1 MRYRT
6 VAQDGKVSTDQLSRI
21 DRNLLR
27 LLQKDARISF
37 AELARQVGLTTTPC
51 KERVKRLEREGYIRG
66 YHAEL
71 DPAKLGRGLVVFVQI
86 TLQRTAGDAFSEFT
100 EAIRDI
106 PEVEE
111 CHLVAGNFDY
121 LIKARVK
128 DMSEYREFL
137 GGSLMQL
144 PGVQE
149 STSYPV
155 MEEITRN

>member
-1 MRYRT
+1 MS
-6 VAQDGKVSTDQLSRI
+6 DGSLSRI

-27 LLQKDARISF
+27 LLQQKARISY

-51 KERVKRLEREGYIRG
+51 KERVKRLEREDYIRG
-66 YHAEL
+66 YHADL
-71 DPAKLGRGLVVFVQI
+71 NPAKLGKGLVVFVQI
-86 TLQRTAGDAFSEFT
+86 TLVRTAGNAFAEFT
-100 EAIRDI
+100 DAIQDV

-128 DMSEYREFL
+128 DMSAYREFL

-155 MEEITRN
+155 MEEAPANRAIRL

>member
-1 MRYRT
+1 MS
-6 VAQDGKVSTDQLSRI
+6 AHDLSRI
-21 DRNLLR
+21 DRKILR
-27 LLQKDARISF
+27 CLQQNARLSF

-51 KERVKRLEREGYIRG
+51 KERVKRLERDGYISG
-66 YHAEL
+66 YHARL
-71 DPAKLGRGLVVFVQI
+71 DPSKLDRGLVVFVQI
-86 TLQRTAGDAFSEFT
+86 TLQRTAGDAFREFT
-100 EAIRDI
+100 EAIQDV

-111 CHLVAGNFDY
+111 CYLVAGNFDY

-128 DMSEYREFL
+128 DMTEYREFL

-155 MEEITRN
+155 MEKAAERTVTGL

>member
-1 MRYRT
+1 MEDT
-6 VAQDGKVSTDQLSRI
+6 TLSRI
-21 DRNLLR
+21 DRNILNHLR
-27 LLQKDARISF
+27 REGRLSF
-37 AELARQVGLTTTPC
+37 AELARRVGLTTTPC
-51 KERVKRLEREGYIRG
+51 KERVKRLERDGFIKGYRANI
-66 YHAEL
+66 

-86 TLQRTAGDAFSEFT
+86 TLQRTAGDAFREFT
-100 EAIRDI
+100 DAVKDI

-121 LIKARVK
+121 LIKARVR
-128 DMSEYREFL
+128 DMADYREFL

-155 MEEITRN
+155 MENIPIGPQSSFL

>member
-1 MRYRT
+1 MEDT
-6 VAQDGKVSTDQLSRI
+6 TLSRI
-21 DRNLLR
+21 DRNILNHLR
-27 LLQKDARISF
+27 REGRLSF
-37 AELARQVGLTTTPC
+37 AELARRVGLTTTPC
-51 KERVKRLEREGYIRG
+51 KERVKRLERDGFIKGYQANI
-66 YHAEL
+66 

-86 TLQRTAGDAFSEFT
+86 TLQRTAGNAFREFT
-100 EAIRDI
+100 DAVRHI

-121 LIKARVK
+121 LIKARVR
-128 DMSEYREFL
+128 DMADYREFL

-155 MEEITRN
+155 MENIPIGPQSSLL

>member
-1 MRYRT
+1 MS
-6 VAQDGKVSTDQLSRI
+6 AHDLSRI
-21 DRNLLR
+21 DRKILR
-27 LLQKDARISF
+27 CLQQNARLSF

-51 KERVKRLEREGYIRG
+51 KERVKRLERDGYIAG
-66 YHAEL
+66 YHARL
-71 DPAKLGRGLVVFVQI
+71 DPSKLDRGLVVFVQI
-86 TLQRTAGDAFSEFT
+86 TLQRTAGDAFREFT
-100 EAIRDI
+100 EAIQDV

-111 CHLVAGNFDY
+111 CYLIAGNFDY

-128 DMSEYREFL
+128 DMTEYREFL

-155 MEEITRN
+155 MEKAAERTVTGL

>member
-1 MRYRT
+1 
-6 VAQDGKVSTDQLSRI
+6 VSTDQLSRI

-27 LLQKDARISF
+27 LLQKDARTSF

-100 EAIRDI
+100 EAIRDV

>member
-1 MRYRT
+1 MNEEN
-6 VAQDGKVSTDQLSRI
+6 LSRI
-21 DRNLLR
+21 DRNILR
-27 LLQKDARISF
+27 LLQKDARTSF

-51 KERVKRLEREGYIRG
+51 KERVKRLERDGYIRG
-66 YHAEL
+66 YHADLNPE
-71 DPAKLGRGLVVFVQI
+71 KLGRGLVVFVQI
-86 TLQRTAGDAFSEFT
+86 TLQRTAGNAFEEFT
-100 EAIRDI
+100 QAIKDVGA
-106 PEVEE
+106 VEE

-128 DMSEYREFL
+128 DMAEYREFL

-155 MEEITRN
+155 MENITL

>member
-1 MRYRT
+1 
-6 VAQDGKVSTDQLSRI
+6 VSTDQLSRI

-51 KERVKRLEREGYIRG
+51 KERVRRLEREGYIRG

-100 EAIRDI
+100 EAIRDV

>member
-1 MRYRT
+1 M
-6 VAQDGKVSTDQLSRI
+6 ASDQLSRI
-21 DRNLLR
+21 DKHILK
-27 LLQKDARISF
+27 LLQQDGRMSL

-51 KERVKRLEREGYIRG
+51 GERVKRLEREGYIRG
-66 YHAEL
+66 YHASL

-86 TLQRTAGDAFSEFT
+86 TLQRTAGDSFQEFT
-100 EAIRDI
+100 DAIRDI

-111 CHLVAGNFDY
+111 CHFVAGNFDY
-121 LIKARVK
+121 LIKARVR
-128 DMSEYREFL
+128 DMSDYREFL

-155 MEEITRN
+155 MEVVAEGLKPFSATQNG

>member
-1 MRYRT
+1 MS
-6 VAQDGKVSTDQLSRI
+6 AHDLSRI
-21 DRNLLR
+21 DRKILR
-27 LLQKDARISF
+27 CLQQNARLSF

-51 KERVKRLEREGYIRG
+51 KERVKRLERDGFIAG
-66 YHAEL
+66 YHARL
-71 DPAKLGRGLVVFVQI
+71 DPSKLDRGLVVFVQI
-86 TLQRTAGDAFSEFT
+86 TLQRTAGDAFREFT
-100 EAIRDI
+100 EAIQDV

-111 CHLVAGNFDY
+111 CYLVAGNFDY

-128 DMSEYREFL
+128 DMTEYREFL

-155 MEEITRN
+155 MEKATERTVTGL

>member
-1 MRYRT
+1 M
-6 VAQDGKVSTDQLSRI
+6 STDQLSRI
-21 DRNLLR
+21 DRNLMR
-27 LLQKDARISF
+27 LLQRDGRISF

-100 EAIRDI
+100 EAIRDV

-155 MEEITRN
+155 MEVVEERKV

>member
-1 MRYRT
+1 MQALDP
-6 VAQDGKVSTDQLSRI
+6 VPLSRI
-21 DRNLLR
+21 DLRLLR
-27 LLQKDARISF
+27 LLEQDGRLSY

-51 KERVKRLEREGYIRG
+51 KERVKRLEREGYITG
-66 YHAEL
+66 YHAQL
-71 DPAKLGRGLVVFVQI
+71 DPEKLGRGLVVFVQI
-86 TLQRTAGDAFSEFT
+86 SLQRTAGDAFKEFT
-100 EAIRDI
+100 EAVRDI
-106 PEVEE
+106 PAIEE

-128 DMSEYREFL
+128 DMNEYRAFL

-155 MEEITRN
+155 MEVVLG

>member
-1 MRYRT
+1 VEDT
-6 VAQDGKVSTDQLSRI
+6 TLSRI
-21 DRNLLR
+21 DRNILNHLR
-27 LLQKDARISF
+27 REGRLSF
-37 AELARQVGLTTTPC
+37 AELARRVGLTTTPC
-51 KERVKRLEREGYIRG
+51 KERVKRLERDGFIKGYRANI
-66 YHAEL
+66 

-86 TLQRTAGDAFSEFT
+86 TLQRTAGDAFREFT
-100 EAIRDI
+100 DAVKDI

-121 LIKARVK
+121 LIKARVR
-128 DMSEYREFL
+128 DMADYREFL

-155 MEEITRN
+155 MENIPIGPQSSFL

>member
-1 MRYRT
+1 M
-6 VAQDGKVSTDQLSRI
+6 ADPLSRI
-21 DRNLLR
+21 DKNILR
-27 LLQKDARISF
+27 ALQKDARISY

-66 YHAEL
+66 YHASL
-71 DPAKLGRGLVVFVQI
+71 NPAKLGKGLVVFVQI
-86 TLQRTAGDAFSEFT
+86 TLQRTAGDAFAEFT
-100 EAIRDI
+100 QAVKDV

-121 LIKARVK
+121 LIKARVR
-128 DMSEYREFL
+128 DMADYREFL

-155 MEEITRN
+155 MEAATERPSLIT

>member
-1 MRYRT
+1 MPET
-6 VAQDGKVSTDQLSRI
+6 TLSRI
-21 DRNLLR
+21 DRNILR
-27 LLQKDARISF
+27 ALQKDARLSY

-51 KERVKRLEREGYIRG
+51 KERVKRLEREGFIRG
-66 YHAEL
+66 YHADL
-71 DPAKLGRGLVVFVQI
+71 DPTKLGKGLVVFVQI
-86 TLQRTAGDAFSEFT
+86 TLQRTAGDAFAEFT
-100 EAIRDI
+100 QAIKDV

-121 LIKARVK
+121 LIKARVR
-128 DMSEYREFL
+128 DMADYREFL

-155 MEEITRN
+155 MEDIQVLQASVAM

>member
-1 MRYRT
+1 M
-6 VAQDGKVSTDQLSRI
+6 STDQLSRI

-51 KERVKRLEREGYIRG
+51 KERVRRLEREGYIRG

-86 TLQRTAGDAFSEFT
+86 TLQRTAGDAFREFT
-100 EAIRDI
+100 EAIRDV

-128 DMSEYREFL
+128 DMTEYREFL

-155 MEEITRN
+155 MEVVEERKV

>member
-1 MRYRT
+1 MS
-6 VAQDGKVSTDQLSRI
+6 AHDLSRI
-21 DRNLLR
+21 DRKILR
-27 LLQKDARISF
+27 CLQQNARLSF

-51 KERVKRLEREGYIRG
+51 KERVKRLERDGYISG
-66 YHAEL
+66 YHARL
-71 DPAKLGRGLVVFVQI
+71 DPGRLDRGLVVFVQI
-86 TLQRTAGDAFSEFT
+86 TLQRTAGNAFREFT
-100 EAIRDI
+100 EAIQDV

-111 CHLVAGNFDY
+111 CYLVAGNFDY

-128 DMSEYREFL
+128 DMTEYREFL

-155 MEEITRN
+155 MEKAAERTVTGL

>member
-1 MRYRT
+1 MS
-6 VAQDGKVSTDQLSRI
+6 AHDLSRI
-21 DRNLLR
+21 DRKILR
-27 LLQKDARISF
+27 CLQQNARLSF

-51 KERVKRLEREGYIRG
+51 KERVKRLERDGFIAG
-66 YHAEL
+66 YHARL
-71 DPAKLGRGLVVFVQI
+71 DPSKLDRGLVIFVQI
-86 TLQRTAGDAFSEFT
+86 TLQRTAGDAFREFT
-100 EAIRDI
+100 EAIQDL

-111 CHLVAGNFDY
+111 CYLVAGNFDY

-128 DMSEYREFL
+128 DMTEYREFL

-155 MEEITRN
+155 MEKAAERTVTGL

>member
-1 MRYRT
+1 M
-6 VAQDGKVSTDQLSRI
+6 STDQLSRI

-51 KERVKRLEREGYIRG
+51 KERVRRLEREGYIRG

-100 EAIRDI
+100 EAIRDV

>member
-1 MRYRT
+1 MS
-6 VAQDGKVSTDQLSRI
+6 AEQLSRI
-21 DRNLLR
+21 DRNILK
-27 LLQKDARISF
+27 LLQKDARTSYVD
-37 AELARQVGLTTTPC
+37 LARQVGLTTTPC

-66 YHAEL
+66 YHAAL
-71 DPAKLGRGLVVFVQI
+71 NPNKLGKGLVVFVQI
-86 TLQRTAGDAFSEFT
+86 TLQRTAGDAFNEFT
-100 EAIRDI
+100 QAIKDV
-106 PEVEE
+106 PEIEE

-155 MEEITRN
+155 MEKVEERHSVGPQL

>member
-1 MRYRT
+1 M
-6 VAQDGKVSTDQLSRI
+6 STDQLSRI

-100 EAIRDI
+100 EAIRDV

-155 MEEITRN
+155 MEEIIKN

>member
-1 MRYRT
+1 MQ
-6 VAQDGKVSTDQLSRI
+6 ASDPAPLSRI
-21 DRNLLR
+21 DLRLLR
-27 LLQKDARISF
+27 LLEQDGRLSY

-51 KERVKRLEREGYIRG
+51 KERIKRLEREGYITG
-66 YHAEL
+66 YHAQL
-71 DPAKLGRGLVVFVQI
+71 DPEKLGRGLVVFVQI
-86 TLQRTAGDAFSEFT
+86 SLQRTAGDAFKEFT
-100 EAIRDI
+100 EAVRDI
-106 PEVEE
+106 PAIEE

-128 DMSEYREFL
+128 DMNEYREFL

-155 MEEITRN
+155 MEVVLG

>member
-1 MRYRT
+1 
-6 VAQDGKVSTDQLSRI
+6 VSTDQLSRI

-100 EAIRDI
+100 EAIRDV

-155 MEEITRN
+155 MEVVEERKISKYRQ